1 MIKMEKKPIEPTIQG
16 YTLELNT
23 LIVEFVREYIKKT
36 KEFYKLSDEE
46 IANIIGIDGDAYRQ
60 LMNENFNGTIS
71 SGIIS
76 TMYIITGGKF
86 NISDIAAN
94 MVFDELIFNKE
105 IQKITDKHRQKK
117 MEQLLEC
124 LQIDSDEKLDE
135 FLGNFNTVRK
145 IFNNKEE
152 LMKWLNGK

>member
-1 MIKMEKKPIEPTIQG
+1 MEKKPIEQTIQG

-46 IANIIGIDGDAYRQ
+46 IANIIGVDNEAYTQ

-76 TMYIITGGKF
+76 TIYIITGGKF
-86 NISDIAAN
+86 NISDIAAD

-105 IQKITDKHRQKK
+105 VQKIVDKHRQKK
-117 MEQLLEC
+117 MEQLLDC

-135 FLGNFNTVRK
+135 FLENFSTIRK
-145 IFNNKEE
+145 IINNKEQ
-152 LMKWLNGK
+152 LLKWLNEK

>member
-1 MIKMEKKPIEPTIQG
+1 MEKKPIEQTIQG

-46 IANIIGIDGDAYRQ
+46 IANLIGVDNEAYTQ

-86 NISDIAAN
+86 NISDIAAD

-105 IQKITDKHRQKK
+105 VQKIVDKHRQKK

-124 LQIDSDEKLDE
+124 LQIDSEEKLDE
-135 FLGNFNTVRK
+135 FLENFATIRK
-145 IFNNKEE
+145 IINDKEE
-152 LMKWLNGK
+152 LIKWLNEE